1 MSNEPTAKR
10 KTVELGHAAGPRP
23 SRIRREPPAPPPQ
36 QRILTP
42 HPTERETWTV
52 IIGIALFGLAIFVII
67 LGFSDMMAG

>member
-10 KTVELGHAAGPRP
+10 KTVELGTAGTQRR
-23 SRIRREPPAPPPQ
+23 SIRREPPAPPPQ

-52 IIGIALFGLAIFVII
+52 VIGIALFGLAIFVII

>member
-23 SRIRREPPAPPPQ
+23 SRIRREPPPPPPQ

-52 IIGIALFGLAIFVII
+52 VIGIALFGIAITVII